1 MQIVILKGH
10 KQLLMDVLRR
20 TPFLGKSFN
29 FTEIKLL
36 FAESLNGQRKK
47 SKTEMHLKCEKVILV
62 LQM

>member
-10 KQLLMDVLRR
+10 NQLLMDVLRR
-20 TPFLGKSFN
+20 TSFLGKSFN

-47 SKTEMHLKCEKVILV
+47 K
-62 LQM
+62 QN